1 MITWGGSVKVQKLD
15 YVINEWYLAKGWAV
29 VDIST
34 LEAWVLVITMFAT
47 MSELVL
53 TLVIIVPPTTAVA
66 PLVVLAGPLA
76 WKKNSHESLTGG
88 NELAA
93 FPSTPGL

>member
-1 MITWGGSVKVQKLD
+1 MGGSEKVQKLD
-15 YVINEWYLAKGWAV
+15 YVIYEWYLAKGWAV